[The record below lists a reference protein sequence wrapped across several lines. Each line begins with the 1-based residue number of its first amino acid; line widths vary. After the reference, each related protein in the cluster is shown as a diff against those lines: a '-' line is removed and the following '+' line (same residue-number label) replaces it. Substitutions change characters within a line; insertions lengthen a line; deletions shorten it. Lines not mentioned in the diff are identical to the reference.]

1 MYTCFV
7 ETNNNMFVF
16 RNQTFSL
23 NSILFA
29 HLRDF
34 LAQPSSTTDTQGP
47 PGRAAAVVTRFTCT
61 GSGTGS
67 RVCWFVR
74 EFPRIN
80 KNNNKSIN
88 RRKFVFCKVQLAQ
101 GFLYL

>member
-34 LAQPSSTTDTQGP
+34 LAQPSSTTDTQGAARP
-47 PGRAAAVVTRFTCT
+47 RRGGRYPFYLHGLRD
-61 GSGTGS
+61 
-67 RVCWFVR
+67 R
-74 EFPRIN
+74 EAG
-80 KNNNKSIN
+80 
-88 RRKFVFCKVQLAQ
+88 V
-101 GFLYL
+101 GFAGLFANSLG